1 MQIVRPVAAVLLLS
15 LCLGADAQVPPSL
28 ARAVPQV
35 QEAGAGAAGDSAI
48 WPGFSF
54 TQACMLVY
62 DPASKSALLFH
73 VDPLPPEFR
82 PADPSAPK
90 VGIGPI
96 PSEEPPKEGTGPVA
110 GRLGQWIAA
119 DRLPE
124 TPGPVA
130 TEFLYSR
137 AFLVFE
143 AYRGFPQPTGVPET
157 EFPLYDA
164 EFNALSRAEGA
175 VLLRALGAQ
184 KIDLPGL
191 VAAFLG
197 LRERRQSVLSEA
209 ARSYEWRTEADEG
222 LAAYAGYVAR
232 SRTDAGGA
240 AADLAKRLGDGGREG
255 AGIAGSRFAATG
267 CALALI
273 LDRIGVN
280 WKAEFEKTSRE
291 SLRPTL
297 AMVSS
302 AAAPADLAFVGI
314 ADLRREEGEALA
326 RSQAERDA
334 RLRSIAQADGLVVRI
349 DLEAALGNPGVRW
362 SNRYA
367 PNGILKLDR
376 TREIRER
383 YYSLVGEG
391 HFEFA
396 SSRPILI
403 ETRKGMTAGFA
414 ATEVP
419 YMTLD
424 GQPLSLSAGQ
434 VLEGALEIR
443 GNRLSLKVDRARLTY
458 SPKTLVVEPLLP

>member
-1 MQIVRPVAAVLLLS
+1 MPIVRTAAAVLLLS
-15 LCLGADAQVPPSL
+15 VLLGAHAQVPPPL
-28 ARAVPQV
+28 VRAIPQV
-35 QEAGAGAAGDSAI
+35 RDAGAGAAGDSAI

-54 TQACMLVY
+54 TQVCILVF

-73 VDPLPPEFR
+73 VDPLPQEFQ
-82 PADPSAPK
+82 PADPSAPG
-90 VGIGPI
+90 VGFGPI
-96 PSEEPPKEGTGPVA
+96 PSGEPPREGTGPVA
-110 GRLGQWIAA
+110 GRLGQWVSA
-119 DRLPE
+119 DRLPPA
-124 TPGPVA
+124 PGPAA

-137 AFLVFE
+137 AFQVFE
-143 AYRGFPQPTGVPET
+143 AYRGFPQPVGIPET

-175 VLLRALGAQ
+175 ILLRALGAQ

-191 VAAFLG
+191 VAAFLS

-209 ARSYEWRTEADEG
+209 ARAYEWRTEADEG

-232 SRTDAGGA
+232 SRTDAAGA
-240 AADLAKRLGDGGREG
+240 AADLGRRLGDGGREG
-255 AGIAGSRFAATG
+255 AGITGARFAATG

-297 AMVSS
+297 AMVS
-302 AAAPADLAFVGI
+302 AAATPADLGFANL

-326 RSQAERDA
+326 RSQAEREA
-334 RLRSIAQADGLVVRI
+334 RERAVTQADGLVVRI
-349 DLEAALGNPGVRW
+349 NLEAALANPQVRW

-376 TREIRER
+376 TREIREK

-414 ATEVP
+414 AGEVP

-434 VLEGALEIR
+434 VLEGSLEIR
-443 GNRLSLKVDRARLTY
+443 GNQLTLKVDRARLTY